1 MCVTT
6 TIGGAPE
13 KRCPLCGVT
22 YTTPACPVCV
32 PSSLP
37 EGRKPAKSSLPKG
50 SPAVKLE
57 YIVRS
62 HVVKVCKA
70 NGRRVGADFLLALDE
85 FVRRKVGAAC
95 RVHNGSKKTLD
106 SAVAGMVGLV
116 SDRKGTR

>member
-1 MCVTT
+1 
-6 TIGGAPE
+6 
-13 KRCPLCGVT
+13 
-22 YTTPACPVCV
+22 
-32 PSSLP
+32 
-37 EGRKPAKSSLPKG
+37 
-50 SPAVKLE
+50 VKLE